1 MRHHIGEDVRNVSM
15 DLYAEVN
22 MDKENPK
29 II

>member
-1 MRHHIGEDVRNVSM
+1 MKHHIREDVRNVSI

-22 MDKENPK
+22 AGKKNPK